1 MSEGKD
7 PLDELSSC
15 YIEKD
20 GKLHEMT
27 PRELAKYCADE
38 MVLWDS
44 LWPELRLKNQVRND
58 PDYKPIAPMA
68 GHKKHRRWR
77 G

>member
-44 LWPELRLKNQVRND
+44 LWHLGRRPARPAGRG
-58 PDYKPIAPMA
+58 PHAAPLA
-68 GHKKHRRWR
+68 QL
-77 G
+77 